1 MPIEVGRLNRYAIP
15 EMLVLKRCTP
25 DMERTDDH
33 RRSASDRSRGR
44 RHVHL
49 RKQILAAVK
58 LLTMSS
64 NLSSIKALLEPY
76 AKSHAW
82 RPQAGAFED
91 FDALLAVSAGRF
103 NTTIC
108 QNNTEDRVKFFLNAL
123 SGMVRLIEGIGV
135 ATMYGTAQKES
146 SYRHIA
152 EKVVKDHLIRTASKA
167 WTENRLIDGV
177 LISTS
182 IARESH
188 ASLIDQEV
196 GQINKLKVFSH
207 VEAYLTR
214 VKSWNPVNAMVQS
227 ICYVTA
233 NRLQAKAYSGAHPSD
248 ENQSGH
254 LMYAV
259 QSDVAK
265 EGHYLLLYHF
275 EDPLTDAVAPGN
287 GWQRIDAESII
298 AQSQCR
304 QGCSRY
310 ACRMAGGLFSR
321 IKRLRWGSHR
331 GGSWCSGIF
340 LGGRQ

>member
-1 MPIEVGRLNRYAIP
+1 MTIVA
-15 EMLVLKRCTP
+15 VLQTAAGGGGTFISV
-25 DMERTDDH
+25 E
-33 RRSASDRSRGR
+33 
-44 RHVHL
+44 
-49 RKQILAAVK
+49 QILAAVK
-58 LLTMSS
+58 PLTTSL
-64 NLSSIKALLEPY
+64 NLRSAKALLEPY
-76 AKSHAW
+76 AKSHAR

-91 FDALLAVSAGRF
+91 SDALLAASAGRF

-135 ATMYGTAQKES
+135 VATYGTAQKES

-152 EKVVKDHLIRTASKA
+152 EKFVEDHLISTASKGAA
-167 WTENRLIDGV
+167 WAKSRLIDGV

-182 IARESH
+182 IARESY

-207 VEAYLTR
+207 VEAYLAR
-214 VKSWNPVNAMVQS
+214 VKSWNPVNAVVQP

-233 NRLQAKAYSGAHPSD
+233 SLLQAKTYSGACPSG

-259 QSDVAK
+259 QPDVAK

-275 EDPLTDAVAPGN
+275 EDILTDAAAPGY
-287 GWQRIDAESII
+287 GWQRIEAESII
-298 AQSQCR
+298 AKVNIGKDAAAMR
-304 QGCSRY
+304 
-310 ACRMAGGLFSR
+310 AGWPVVYISR
-321 IKRLRWGSHR
+321 IRRLR
-331 GGSWCSGIF
+331 
-340 LGGRQ
+340 